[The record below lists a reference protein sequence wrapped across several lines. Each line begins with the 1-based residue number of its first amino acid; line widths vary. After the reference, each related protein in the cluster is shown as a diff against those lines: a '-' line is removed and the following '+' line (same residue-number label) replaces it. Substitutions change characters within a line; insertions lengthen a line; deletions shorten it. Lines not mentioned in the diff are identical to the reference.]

1 MRILRRKLSKEE
13 AILVCE
19 RIKLVAIIKPRLYEI
34 LDLECDPKDN
44 PRAQRLFGELLRGN
58 LVLVH
63 DSQRKITA
71 WDPQNFP
78 PFELIPLD
86 STDFEIHW
94 INRENK
100 KRQKLR
106 GDVLPQQ
113 RPALN
118 IEVDTNIARFRVKD
132 IAAILQQED
141 HTILNVLPGDIVNDN
156 STQYMEAFRTHSS

>member
-19 RIKLVAIIKPRLYEI
+19 RIKLVAIIKPRLFEI
-34 LDLECDPKDN
+34 LDLECDPKDD

-71 WDPQNFP
+71 WDPENFP

-86 STDFEIHW
+86 SIDFEIHW
-94 INRENK
+94 INRENITQQGELSFHDFAELLPELDYEDVSIWHLGLTEWVPLREI
-100 KRQKLR
+100 KRM
-106 GDVLPQQ
+106 VL
-113 RPALN
+113 
-118 IEVDTNIARFRVKD
+118 
-132 IAAILQQED
+132 
-141 HTILNVLPGDIVNDN
+141 GG
-156 STQYMEAFRTHSS
+156 

>member
-34 LDLECDPKDN
+34 LDLECDPKDD

-63 DSQRKITA
+63 DSQRKVTA
-71 WDPQNFP
+71 WDPENFP

-94 INRENK
+94 INRENITQQGELSFHDFAELLPELDYEDVSIWHLGLCEWVPLREI
-100 KRQKLR
+100 KRM
-106 GDVLPQQ
+106 
-113 RPALN
+113 ALG
-118 IEVDTNIARFRVKD
+118 A
-132 IAAILQQED
+132 
-141 HTILNVLPGDIVNDN
+141 
-156 STQYMEAFRTHSS
+156 